1 MSPVKKIFAIT
12 ALSLCMSFA
21 NADPASDL
29 QAKVQN
35 YDNLISQ
42 INSQIVSEQN
52 EMGTINDRIDTAK
65 RLIAGINPSV
75 ETSENLSKL
84 QQISERLLAR
94 RKELND
100 SVEENKSKIADLSK
114 AKQSFVDS
122 QASLAT
128 QSNYTSDIQ
137 SAINARK
144 LENDKLALEKAKLES
159 QIQDIENQIKA
170 VKVKNDQLITQKK
183 DYDSFIKQVDSDI
196 KDSQKI
202 LDQKKQQSD
211 DYKALISEQDKQN
224 ATLSQKIDAQ
234 KIEKQ
239 KKDQE
244 LAKAIDEEKTNS
256 QKREKELSKVI
267 EDGKAVSQK
276 KEQELTK
283 SIEDEKANNQKLVA
297 QKEAVIK
304 QNQQIAADIESANK
318 TYLANVAVKEQMS
331 KKIKS
336 LEDDLVVSKKKIKE
350 INNQNIALFEEAKR
364 SLVQNNQDIDSI
376 DTSSVSTTLN
386 KSSQGNTDNNAS
398 SAKNSVSSPV
408 PLVITTGNEKNI
420 LVTKSLS
427 EDDQFKKS
435 GKTLNL
441 YTVKRGD
448 TLSLIVKD
456 RYSTKT
462 LSEARGIISDIEKL
476 NSISSS
482 EIINV
487 GQQLRMPNYNNL

>member
-1 MSPVKKIFAIT
+1 MSPIKKIFAMT

-21 NADPASDL
+21 YADPASEL

-52 EMGTINDRIDTAK
+52 EIITIDNRIDTAK
-65 RLIAGINPSV
+65 RLISGINPSI
-75 ETSENLSKL
+75 ETSDNLKKL
-84 QQISERLLAR
+84 QQISERLISR
-94 RKELND
+94 KKELND
-100 SVEENKSKIADLSK
+100 SVDENKVKVLDLSK

-122 QASLAT
+122 QANLVT

-137 SAINARK
+137 SAINVKKA
-144 LENDKLALEKAKLES
+144 ENDKLIAEKTKLES
-159 QIQDIENQIKA
+159 QIQDIETQIRA

-183 DYDSFIKQVDSDI
+183 DYDSFIKQVDLDI

-211 DYKALISEQDKQN
+211 DYRSLITEQDKQN
-224 ATLSQKIDAQ
+224 TTLSQKIDAQ

-239 KKDQE
+239 KKEQ
-244 LAKAIDEEKTNS
+244 
-256 QKREKELSKVI
+256 ELSKVI
-267 EDGKAVSQK
+267 ED
-276 KEQELTK
+276 
-283 SIEDEKANNQKLVA
+283 EKINNQKLIA
-297 QKEAVIK
+297 QKESVVK
-304 QNQQIAADIESANK
+304 QNQQIVTEIENANK
-318 TYLANVAVKEQMS
+318 IYQANVAAKAQINS
-331 KKIKS
+331 KIKS
-336 LEDDLVVSKKKIKE
+336 LESDLVVSKKKIKE

-376 DTSSVSTTLN
+376 DTSTVSTAIN
-386 KSSQGNTDNNAS
+386 KGGQGSAS
-398 SAKNSVSSPV
+398 DSKDTVKTSVIPTP
-408 PLVITTGNEKNI
+408 PLVMNSGNEKNI

-427 EDDQFKKS
+427 EEDQFKKN

-456 RYSTKT
+456 RYNTKS
-462 LSEARGIISDIEKL
+462 LSESRGIISDIEKL

-487 GQQLRMPNYNNL
+487 GQELRMPNYNNL